1 MKGLLLLITTCLLS
15 GCASVRTSGFA
26 LVSASEVPAGV
37 EILKEGVYAESCANA
52 LNMRGTYRE
61 AVAKAIAQAPG
72 ANVLVNVSLSMSE
85 AFAKY
90 CMQVRGDA
98 GRL

>member
-1 MKGLLLLITTCLLS
+1 
-15 GCASVRTSGFA
+15 VRTSKFA
-26 LVSASEVPAGV
+26 LVSATEVPADV
-37 EILKEGVYAESCANA
+37 RIIKTDVYAESCANA
-52 LNMRGTYRE
+52 VNMRGTYNE
-61 AVAKAIAQAPG
+61 AVRKAIAQAPG

-98 GRL
+98 GVI